1 MRTTTLLFVLV
12 TALASG
18 CSKKAKTTP
27 TPPDTT
33 TTTPTGQKGAEK
45 PREVSADTLMS
56 PGIAVSADIAAACGL
71 KPQQTKAG
79 TAPTFDTDKD
89 ELLPEDRAV
98 LDQIAT
104 CLTTGPLKG
113 KQVELVGRADPRGTE
128 EYNMGLG
135 SRRSNT
141 VSQYLGRLG
150 VTQPQMQATSRGA
163 LEATGTDEEGWK
175 KDRRV
180 DILLAQ
186 PKG

>member
-12 TALASG
+12 AALASA

-33 TTTPTGQKGAEK
+33 PAPTAQQKQDK

-71 KPQQTKAG
+71 KAQTKAG
-79 TAPTFDTDKD
+79 SAPTFDYDKD
-89 ELLPEDRAV
+89 ELLAEDRAV

-104 CLTTGPLKG
+104 CLTTGALKG

-128 EYNMGLG
+128 EYNIGLG

-141 VSQYLGRLG
+141 VSAYLGRLG
-150 VTQPQMQATSRGA
+150 VGQPQMLSTSRGA

>member
-12 TALASG
+12 AALASG

-27 TPPDTT
+27 TPPDTKPA
-33 TTTPTGQKGAEK
+33 PTAQKKEEK

-71 KPQQTKAG
+71 KAQTKAG
-79 TAPTFDTDKD
+79 SAPTFDYDKD
-89 ELLPEDRAV
+89 ELLAEDRAV

-104 CLTTGPLKG
+104 CLTTGALKG

-128 EYNMGLG
+128 EYNIGLG

-150 VTQPQMQATSRGA
+150 VGQPQMLSTSRGA

-180 DILLAQ
+180 DIVLAQ

>member
-1 MRTTTLLFVLV
+1 MPVMRTTTLLLVLV
-12 TALASG
+12 AALG

-27 TPPDTT
+27 TPPDPGPTT
-33 TTTPTGQKGAEK
+33 TAKKTDK
-45 PREVSADTLMS
+45 PVREVSADTLLS
-56 PGIAVSADIAAACGL
+56 PGIAVSPDIAKACGL
-71 KPQQTKAG
+71 KATTKAG
-79 TAPTFDTDKD
+79 SAPTFDYDKD

-98 LDQIAT
+98 LEQIAT
-104 CLTTGPLKG
+104 CLTSGALKG

-128 EYNMGLG
+128 EYNIGLG
-135 SRRSNT
+135 SRRANT
-141 VSQYLGRLG
+141 VSSFLGKLG
-150 VTQPQMQATSRGA
+150 VGQPQLLSTSRGA